1 MLNPENI
8 TQEAY
13 ETVVKDMGQV
23 ARDPNEVANQL
34 REISSVYGYYY
45 GIMIKAKRFLDNS
58 EDALENY
65 KASARTAKRSEG
77 VKLTAVA
84 AEDYVQSLEL
94 TGELNNEVL
103 RLREGYSYAKGI
115 CSSLDMKKDMLVQL
129 SANSRQE
136 SNPVSY
142 THLTLPTIYSV

>member
-1 MLNPENI
+1 MLDPENI
-8 TQEAY
+8 TQESY
-13 ETVVKDMGQV
+13 ESAIKEVGQV

-34 REISSVYGYYY
+34 REISALYGYYY
-45 GIMIKAKRFLDNS
+45 GVMIKTKRLLDNA

-65 KASARTAKRSEG
+65 KASARTSKRSEG

-94 TGELNNEVL
+94 TGELNNEVR
-103 RLREGYSYAKGI
+103 RLKEGYGYAKGI
-115 CSSLDMKKDMLVQL
+115 CSTLEMKKDMLVQL

-136 SNPVSY
+136 SKLY
-142 THLTLPTIYSV
+142 Q

>member
-1 MLNPENI
+1 MLDPNNI
-8 TQEAY
+8 TL
-13 ETVVKDMGQV
+13 ETYQSTVADIGQV

-34 REISSVYGYYY
+34 REISALYGYYY
-45 GIMIKAKRFLDNS
+45 GVMIKSKRLLDNA

-65 KASARTAKRSEG
+65 KASARTGKRSEG

-103 RLREGYSYAKGI
+103 RLREGYGYAKGI

-136 SNPVSY
+136 SKLY
-142 THLTLPTIYSV
+142 Q

>member
-1 MLNPENI
+1 MLDPNNI
-8 TQEAY
+8 TL
-13 ETVVKDMGQV
+13 ETYQSTVADIGQV

-34 REISSVYGYYY
+34 REISAQYGYYY
-45 GIMIKAKRFLDNS
+45 GVMIKSKRLPDNA
-58 EDALENY
+58 EDALEIY
-65 KASARTAKRSEG
+65 KASARTGKRSEG

-136 SNPVSY
+136 SKLY
-142 THLTLPTIYSV
+142 Q

>member
-1 MLNPENI
+1 MLDPENI
-8 TQEAY
+8 TQESY
-13 ETVVKDMGQV
+13 EAAIKNVGQV

-34 REISSVYGYYY
+34 REISALYGYHY
-45 GIMIKAKRFLDNS
+45 GVMIKVKRLLDNA

-65 KASARTAKRSEG
+65 KASARTSKRGEG

-94 TGELNNEVL
+94 TGELNNEVR
-103 RLREGYSYAKGI
+103 RLKESYGYAKGI
-115 CSSLDMKKDMLVQL
+115 CSTLEMKKDMLVQL

-136 SNPVSY
+136 SKLY
-142 THLTLPTIYSV
+142 Q

>member
-1 MLNPENI
+1 MLDPENI
-8 TQEAY
+8 TQESY
-13 ETVVKDMGQV
+13 ETAIKNVGQV

-34 REISSVYGYYY
+34 REISALYGYYY
-45 GIMIKAKRFLDNS
+45 GVMIKAKRLLDNA

-65 KASARTAKRSEG
+65 KASARTSKRSEG

-94 TGELNNEVL
+94 TGELNNEVR
-103 RLREGYSYAKGI
+103 RLKESYGYAKGI
-115 CSSLDMKKDMLVQL
+115 CSTLEMKKDMLVQL

-136 SNPVSY
+136 SKLY
-142 THLTLPTIYSV
+142 Q

>member
-1 MLNPENI
+1 MLDPNNI
-8 TQEAY
+8 TLEIYQS
-13 ETVVKDMGQV
+13 TVADIGQV

-34 REISSVYGYYY
+34 REISALYGYYY
-45 GIMIKAKRFLDNS
+45 GVMIKSKRLLDNA

-65 KASARTAKRSEG
+65 KASARTDKRSEG

-94 TGELNNEVL
+94 TRELNKEML
-103 RLREGYSYAKGI
+103 RLKEGYGYAKGI
-115 CSSLDMKKDMLVQL
+115 CSTLDMKKDMLVQL

-136 SNPVSY
+136 SKLY
-142 THLTLPTIYSV
+142 Q

>member
-1 MLNPENI
+1 MLDPENI

-13 ETVVKDMGQV
+13 ETAIKNVGQV
-23 ARDPNEVANQL
+23 ARDPHEVANQL
-34 REISSVYGYYY
+34 REISALYGYYY
-45 GIMIKAKRFLDNS
+45 GIMIKVKRLLDNA

-65 KASARTAKRSEG
+65 KASARTSKRSEG

-94 TGELNNEVL
+94 TGELNNEVR
-103 RLREGYSYAKGI
+103 RLKESYGYTKGI
-115 CSSLDMKKDMLVQL
+115 CSTLKMKKDMLVQL

-136 SNPVSY
+136 SKLY
-142 THLTLPTIYSV
+142 Q

>member
-1 MLNPENI
+1 MLDPENI

-13 ETVVKDMGQV
+13 ETAIKNVGQV
-23 ARDPNEVANQL
+23 ARDPHEVANQL
-34 REISSVYGYYY
+34 REISALYGYYY
-45 GIMIKAKRFLDNS
+45 GVMIKVKRLLDNA

-84 AEDYVQSLEL
+84 AEDYVQSLEV
-94 TGELNNEVL
+94 TGELNNEVR
-103 RLREGYSYAKGI
+103 RLKESYGYAKGI
-115 CSSLDMKKDMLVQL
+115 CSTLEMKKDMLVQL

-136 SNPVSY
+136 SKLY
-142 THLTLPTIYSV
+142 Q